1 MPHLASAAP
10 CRPAAR
16 RRQVEH
22 KDAEHEKAG
31 NLARPGPEGERGGR
45 SRATYRDLAG
55 RRGAKAKFD
64 GAAGSSR
71 EHSTVNIFKK

>member
-55 RRGAKAKFD
+55 RRGAKAKFE
-64 GAAGSSR
+64 GCRQAAR
-71 EHSTVNIFKK
+71 ANTALLIFF

>member
-55 RRGAKAKFD
+55 RRGAKAEFYRQ
-64 GAAGSSR
+64 AAR
-71 EHSTVNIFKK
+71 ANTVTVNIFLKK